1 MLSVKNLKQHYPNF
15 DLDVSFE
22 VPHGEVVGLI
32 GRNGAGKSTTFR
44 AILNLFQPD
53 AGELTLFDTPV
64 SQLTSVQKQLIG
76 TTFADSFFAENFT
89 IQQIAKILNAS
100 YQNFNLNAFLQA
112 CQAQQL
118 PLDKAYKQF
127 STGMKAKLK
136 LLVAMSH
143 QAQFLLLDEPTSG
156 LDVVVRQSV
165 LAMLQDYLD
174 QDTSRSVLL
183 SSHISTDL
191 ETLCD
196 RIIVLDQG
204 QIRMQATLD
213 DIQTNYAT
221 LKLTT
226 EQYDQV
232 KTDHL
237 LAAKPAPFG
246 LLALTDQRQ
255 YYLENYPQL
264 AIAPATL
271 DDLLVVLTQEVDA

>member
-1 MLSVKNLKQHYPNF
+1 
-15 DLDVSFE
+15 
-22 VPHGEVVGLI
+22 
-32 GRNGAGKSTTFR
+32 
-44 AILNLFQPD
+44 
-53 AGELTLFDTPV
+53 
-64 SQLTSVQKQLIG
+64 
-76 TTFADSFFAENFT
+76 
-89 IQQIAKILNAS
+89 
-100 YQNFNLNAFLQA
+100 
-112 CQAQQL
+112 
-118 PLDKAYKQF
+118 
-127 STGMKAKLK
+127 MKAKLK

-174 QDTSRSVLL
+174 EDANRSVLL

-204 QIRMQATLD
+204 QIRLQATID

-221 LKLTT
+221 LKLTAA
-226 EQYDQV
+226 QYDQV
-232 KTDHL
+232 KADHL
-237 LAAKPAPFG
+237 LATISAPFG
-246 LLALTDQRQ
+246 LMALTDQRQ
-255 YYLENYPQL
+255 YYLENYPQF